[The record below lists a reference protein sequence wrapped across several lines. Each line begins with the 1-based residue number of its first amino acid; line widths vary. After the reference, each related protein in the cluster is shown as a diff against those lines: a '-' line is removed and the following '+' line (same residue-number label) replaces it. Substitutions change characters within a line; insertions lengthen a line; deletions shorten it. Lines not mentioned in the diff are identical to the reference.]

1 MKYSQIKQFSFA
13 TWMALLIS
21 TLFLI
26 TTNAKAQTDDEYLKA
41 LEAEAE
47 SIAAIPSDTS
57 HIEDSSANNNQ
68 ADEEFR
74 RQKESFE
81 NLLQKTLPSTFTIY
95 RKLSP
100 ERKAVV
106 VETYFSNEMKL
117 PVASRQI
124 FNFYFNDRNN

>member
-1 MKYSQIKQFSFA
+1 MKYLKCKQLSFA
-13 TWMALLIS
+13 AWILII
-21 TLFLI
+21 I
-26 TTNAKAQTDDEYLKA
+26 TTQVSFSTVIAQTDDAYLKA

-47 SIAAIPSDTS
+47 AIAAMPADAS
-57 HIEDSSANNNQ
+57 HIEYSDVHNNQ
-68 ADEEFR
+68 ADEKFR
-74 RQKESFE
+74 KQKESFE
-81 NLLQKTLPSTFTIY
+81 QVLQKTLPSTFTIY
-95 RKLSP
+95 RKLSA